1 MSKMNKQ
8 IWIAVYHNA
17 AVRLLGT
24 TSLSGTRNNIRT
36 NQWLIVC
43 NCLVLLL
50 KACRITLLLSNNL
63 RIFLLQDFTHAIDN
77 LLSRL
82 ITCTNTRKQIIYTA
96 IIKLLGELIKRLN
109 GSRSADAIAT
119 LAQLFCKLRTTAF
132 GIVRLVLLR
141 EILADL
147 CTRGRRFYQRHPV
160 ARRAS
165 VLVSQN
171 LNAVAH
177 LKRMRQR
184 DNRSVNACA
193 NTVIAYLSV
202 DSVSKVQRG

>member
-1 MSKMNKQ
+1 MRKMNKQ
-8 IWIAVYHNA
+8 IWIAIYHNA
-17 AVRLLGT
+17 AVRFLGT

-50 KACRITLLLSNNL
+50 KSRGIALLLSNNL
-63 RIFLLQDFTHAIDN
+63 GVFLLQDFAHTINN

-82 ITCTNTRKQIIYTA
+82 ITCTNSCKQVIYAA
-96 IIKLLGELIKRLN
+96 IIKLLGKLIKRLN
-109 GSRSADAIAT
+109 GTRSTDAITALT
-119 LAQLFCKLRTTAF
+119 QLFCKLRTATLS
-132 GIVRLVLLR
+132 IVRLVLLR

-147 CTRGRRFYQRHPV
+147 CARRRRLYQRHPV
-160 ARRAS
+160 ARRTS

-177 LKRMRQR
+177 LKCMRQR
-184 DNRSVNACA
+184 NNRAVNARA
-193 NTVIAYLSV
+193 NTVIAHLSV
-202 DSVSKVQRG
+202 NSVSKVQRC